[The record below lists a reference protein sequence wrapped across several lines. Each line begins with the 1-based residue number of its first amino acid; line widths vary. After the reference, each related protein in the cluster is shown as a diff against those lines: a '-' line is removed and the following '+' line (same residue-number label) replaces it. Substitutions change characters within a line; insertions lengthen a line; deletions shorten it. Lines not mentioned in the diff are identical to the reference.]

1 MVQAPPEPEV
11 DEPGRLVVGQREQRH
26 GIDVADERLDDA
38 PGRVGIGQ
46 SVQLASEGER
56 IVEVLAAERT
66 ELDARRTRHGQ
77 AADRS
82 VGIAEAHDDE
92 PRTASG

>member
-11 DEPGRLVVGQREQRH
+11 DDPDRLVVDQREQRH
-26 GIDVADERLDDA
+26 GIDVANEGLDD
-38 PGRVGIGQ
+38 GRAGFE
-46 SVQLASEGER
+46 SELDKGGL
-56 IVEVLAAERT
+56 VPAAERT
-66 ELDARRTRHGQ
+66 DLDARRTRHGQ

-82 VGIAEAHDDE
+82 IGIAEAHDDE